1 MGTVKTHGDRA
12 QMKTRNPTSITDT
25 IVLGLINDIL
35 ENIYQQLV
43 FVESNLVYAETSI
56 PTVAGTMEYTPTPSF
71 NGFLRD
77 GVWIDG
83 EDGYLIEL
91 SETDKVKY
99 DYGSTTSQP
108 EGYYLTEDGKVGFL
122 WVPDAVY
129 TIYCQYWKP
138 LTALTDY
145 DNDDLPWG
153 GIWNQAIQRLLV
165 VEILEILERD
175 NSRQAILADIEWD
188 KAMNMVYARG
198 IRQRRQ
204 VSDMF
209 TIEGV

>member
-1 MGTVKTHGDRA
+1 MGTVKTHGDLARVKA
-12 QMKTRNPTSITDT
+12 RNPTSITDLIT
-25 IVLGLINDIL
+25 LGLVNGIL

-56 PTVAGTMEYTPTPSF
+56 TTAAGDMEYTPEVSF

-77 GVWIDG
+77 GVWVDG
-83 EDGYLIEL
+83 ETTYLAEL
-91 SETDKVKY
+91 TEADKVKY
-99 DYGSTTSQP
+99 DYGSTTSRP

-122 WVPDAVY
+122 WVPDDEY
-129 TIYCQYWKP
+129 TIYAQYWKP
-138 LTALTDY
+138 LTALDDY
-145 DNDDLPWG
+145 DDDDLPWG
-153 GIWNQAIQRLLV
+153 GIWNQAIERLLV

-209 TIEGV
+209 TVDGI